1 MTGDHLV
8 LGGGFTLSR
17 CLLSICDVPGTVRS
31 QRAKQMNVPCP
42 CGACVQVGLI
52 KKDQGLLAGG
62 APLPIVRGSPAL
74 PPYRP
79 QDVSG

>member
-8 LGGGFTLSR
+8 LGDSFTLSR

-31 QRAKQMNVPCP
+31 WRIKQMNIPCP

-52 KKDQGLLAGG
+52 TKDQGLLARG
-62 APLPIVRGSPAL
+62 APSL
-74 PPYRP
+74 
-79 QDVSG
+79 